1 MSPSGRRPLFAVRRA
16 RGSWYSPLMR
26 AALALSLALTLAPIA
41 AQADPVDP
49 RVALLD
55 RDARHARIWYW
66 GFTAVY
72 SLSAVAQTTLA
83 LALDDPGL
91 RIDAVVR
98 ASTSFL
104 AVGGMIISPIPN
116 VWRAADDAH
125 RTGDVAAA
133 MTRAADAETRARAW
147 YNHMLVGIVA
157 VTGGLVLW
165 VGYDRPVSA
174 AIVFGTS
181 VVVGETNLLT
191 RPTRAMRWRD
201 RPAVS
206 WNLSPSLNGLQLV
219 GVW

>member
-1 MSPSGRRPLFAVRRA
+1 
-16 RGSWYSPLMR
+16 MR
-26 AALALSLALTLAPIA
+26 AALALSFALSLAPFA
-41 AQADPVDP
+41 AQADPIDP

-55 RDARHARIWYW
+55 RDARHARIWFW
-66 GFTAVY
+66 GFTAAY
-72 SLSAVAQTTLA
+72 ALSAAAQTTLA
-83 LALDDPGL
+83 LVLDDPGL
-91 RIDAVVR
+91 RIDAAVR

-133 MTRAADAETRARAW
+133 MSRAARAETRASAW
-147 YNHMLVGIVA
+147 YNHLLVGVVA
-157 VTGGLVLW
+157 ITGGMVLW
-165 VGYDRPVSA
+165 LGYDRPVSG

-181 VVVGETNLLT
+181 VVVGEANLLT
-191 RPTRAMRWRD
+191 LPTRAMRWRD

-206 WNLSPSLNGLQLV
+206 WHLAPSLNGVQLV